1 MPISPAVSPT
11 ALAMKSCQEVLHLFV
26 ISHKSLLDELILK
39 YPFIDSYLSILF
51 GSVEIYAVSHHMK
64 ILAEKLAFDIST
76 LEKSMGSVNYETLVL
91 INSLKGFLV
100 ENNLSQERLFSLKQD
115 ISALILNTKLLTQ
128 ICISSVLSNME
139 SLNRSIDSR
148 ILNSIILDW
157 KNANNIFQQAMVTF
171 MGGEKKFVYHN
182 EDESQPSISSSSS
195 DLFLR
200 LYSLL
205 DSMEKNEASHFSS
218 HTRKL
223 LVKSL
228 LHCNTKDVLSLLDSL
243 SDLLTDCRKI
253 QRKSISQTC
262 LLISTL
268 AQSLIKVADI

>member
-39 YPFIDSYLSILF
+39 YPFVDSYLSILF

-64 ILAEKLAFDIST
+64 LLAEKLAFDIST
-76 LEKSMGSVNYETLVL
+76 LEKIMGSVNYETLVL

-100 ENNLSQERLFSLKQD
+100 ENNISQERLFSLKQD

-139 SLNRSIDSR
+139 SLNRSVDSR

-218 HTRKL
+218 NTRKL